1 MKKLLCFLAA
11 ASFCSI
17 LSADTKVWLD
27 ETDLSMMTS
36 GWLKPQANKSVNG
49 NPLKAGRKKFDRGVG
64 THADSIM
71 IFETNGNALSFEAE

>member
-1 MKKLLCFLAA
+1 MKHLLCFLAA
-11 ASFCSI
+11 ASFSTL

-36 GWLKPQANKSVNG
+36 GWQKARANTSVNG
-49 NPLKAGRKKFDRGVG
+49 NPLKAGLNKIERGVG

-71 IFETNGNALSFEAE
+71 VFETNGNAL